1 MQISIFLWSCVL
13 EKWSCISL
21 RMTTIDMLP
30 IYVDDHSRIILHYI
44 YRFKDHHTGCFLCIN
59 KRTYD
64 TDVADL
70 RFIDKKIQTE
80 TSNKQKKNSTL
91 GTVQSGAKPFTQMS
105 PKIFSHDAEHHV
117 KWKHRISVKH
127 DSLVVLG
134 LFCSQVLIE
143 PTANSSE
150 YQNILESNVRPP
162 VCQLKICLNWVMQQD
177 DDYKAQQQIWNR
189 TAEEEKN
196 HGVAM
201 AQSLIVGAP

>member
-1 MQISIFLWSCVL
+1 MWMIIAELYYVTFTGSKITTQAASYVL
-13 EKWSCISL
+13 TKEH
-21 RMTTIDMLP
+21 M
-30 IYVDDHSRIILHYI
+30 
-44 YRFKDHHTGCFLCIN
+44 
-59 KRTYD
+59 
-64 TDVADL
+64 
-70 RFIDKKIQTE
+70 
-80 TSNKQKKNSTL
+80 
-91 GTVQSGAKPFTQMS
+91 TQMLLTWDLLIKKFK
-105 PKIFSHDAEHHV
+105 PKHQTNKKKPLHSVLCSLEQSLSHRWAQRFLGHDAEHHV

-134 LFCSQVLIE
+134 LFWSQVLIE
-143 PTANSSE
+143 PTVNSSE

>member
-70 RFIDKKIQTE
+70 RFIDKKNSNRNIKQT
-80 TSNKQKKNSTL
+80 KKTSTL

-143 PTANSSE
+143 PTVNSSE

-162 VCQLKICLNWVMQQD
+162 VCQLKICLNWVTQQD

-201 AQSLIVGAP
+201 AQSLIVGEP

>member
-1 MQISIFLWSCVL
+1 
-13 EKWSCISL
+13 
-21 RMTTIDMLP
+21 MTTIDMLP
-30 IYVDDHSRIILHYI
+30 IYVDDHSRIILRYI

-80 TSNKQKKNSTL
+80 TSNKQKKPSTL
-91 GTVQSGAKPFTQMS
+91 GTVQSGAKPLTQMS

-127 DSLVVLG
+127 YSLVVLG
-134 LFCSQVLIE
+134 LFWSQVLIE
-143 PTANSSE
+143 PTVNSSE

>member
-1 MQISIFLWSCVL
+1 MWMIIAELYYITFTGSKITTQAASYVL
-13 EKWSCISL
+13 TKEH
-21 RMTTIDMLP
+21 MTQMLLTWDLL
-30 IYVDDHSRIILHYI
+30 IKK
-44 YRFKDHHTGCFLCIN
+44 FKPKHQTN
-59 KRTYD
+59 K
-64 TDVADL
+64 
-70 RFIDKKIQTE
+70 KKT
-80 TSNKQKKNSTL
+80 STL

-162 VCQLKICLNWVMQQD
+162 VCQLKICLNWVTQQD

-201 AQSLIVGAP
+201 AQSLIVGEP